1 MAYNIQKVF
10 SQLRNKINEREDEL
24 LSHVDKK
31 FNKLYFKEELI
42 KDSEIL
48 PNKIKTFLE
57 KCRNINNEWND
68 DKLISLVNDC
78 INIENTVKDIKAL
91 NNKVK
96 RYSSINYKID
106 FLPKKGEIYYFSQKI
121 KNFGKI
127 SHKIFKYSFRECPI
141 NIDENK
147 RYEVQGINQNIII
160 KKGKNSWTGILCQN
174 ELKKN
179 KFHVWKIEPLCNIKN
194 IMVGVAP
201 SDFEINYSSYQDCGW
216 YFCCC
221 CNGLFSGAPHNYKN
235 KKTSINFIDGDDI
248 IMIMDTQ
255 KGILKCIIG
264 DNDEELLY
272 NNIPLDKPLF
282 PAIFLRDKNDSIE
295 IINIKYKSIKKFS
308 KEKEKKILSKIKDND
323 LNKEIKDEEFKS
335 DLKREKKNE
344 KEEKKEKERDKLKKG
359 DKEKEKKSKK

>member
-1 MAYNIQKVF
+1 MKIKNTVCLIEDIKEVKKEKLNENLKSLEDLSNNIQQSIDELKKIFEKINLDKEEIKLSIQKVF

-106 FLPKKGEIYYFSQKI
+106 FLPKKGEIDYFSQKI

-160 KKGKNSWTGILCQN
+160 KKGKNSWTGILFQN

-179 KFHVWKIEPLCNIKN
+179 KFHVWKIEPFTLK
-194 IMVGVAP
+194 
-201 SDFEINYSSYQDCGW
+201 S
-216 YFCCC
+216 
-221 CNGLFSGAPHNYKN
+221 
-235 KKTSINFIDGDDI
+235 TDG
-248 IMIMDTQ
+248 TFV
-255 KGILKCIIG
+255 
-264 DNDEELLY
+264 
-272 NNIPLDKPLF
+272 KP
-282 PAIFLRDKNDSIE
+282 A
-295 IINIKYKSIKKFS
+295 
-308 KEKEKKILSKIKDND
+308 
-323 LNKEIKDEEFKS
+323 
-335 DLKREKKNE
+335 
-344 KEEKKEKERDKLKKG
+344 
-359 DKEKEKKSKK
+359 